1 MLPPDIKKIY
11 DKWKTNPH
19 GVRKEEMI
27 KVLTSLGC
35 SLSKGGK
42 HQLKFIHP
50 KLADVPGFY
59 AARFTIALERGR
71 IVKPIY
77 VKRALKVIDII
88 TEED

>member
-1 MLPPDIKKIY
+1 MLPSNIKKIY
-11 DKWKTNPH
+11 DKWKSNPH
-19 GVRKEEMI
+19 GVRKEEMR

-35 SLSKGGK
+35 TFKDGN
-42 HQLKFIHP
+42 HPKFIHP

-59 AARFTIALERGR
+59 TAHFTIALMKGGR